1 MKNYYFAST
10 YGSGNYNSSTYN
22 GTTGSSTGTDGSG
35 AGGILTNTGFDV
47 LLAVTLACLII
58 FVALIARFWHS
69 KPKTAHAQSTDAT
82 PKTPSV

>member
-10 YGSGNYNSSTYN
+10 YGSGNYNSSSYN
-22 GTTGSSTGTDGSG
+22 GATGTSTGT
-35 AGGILTNTGFDV
+35 LTNTGFDV